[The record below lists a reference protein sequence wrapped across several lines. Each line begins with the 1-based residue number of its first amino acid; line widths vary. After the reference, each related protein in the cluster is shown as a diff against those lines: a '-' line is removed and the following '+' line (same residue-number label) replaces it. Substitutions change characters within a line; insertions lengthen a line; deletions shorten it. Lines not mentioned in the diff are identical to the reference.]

1 MLNDFFECRIAH
13 AEDGKLS
20 GRIQFNPGHPIFK
33 GHFPG
38 QPVVP
43 GVCTMAV
50 AKMVMEQQLE
60 KKLRLVSAGNVKFLR
75 LLMPQDEPEFIL
87 NYEQKETGLHTQVSI
102 LLDGQAVFKMNGFYL
117 VK

>member
-1 MLNDFFECRIAH
+1 MLNDFYTLSNLHSETGSVTCKVSFHAAH
-13 AEDGKLS
+13 E
-20 GRIQFNPGHPIFK
+20 IFK
-33 GHFPG
+33 GHFPN